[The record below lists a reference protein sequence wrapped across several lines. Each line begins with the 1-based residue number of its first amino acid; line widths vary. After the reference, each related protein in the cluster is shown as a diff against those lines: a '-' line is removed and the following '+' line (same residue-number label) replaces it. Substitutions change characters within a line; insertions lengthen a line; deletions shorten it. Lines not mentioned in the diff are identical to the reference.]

1 MLNFGIIMFMTD
13 YSMQPVEVA
22 VAAEERE
29 FESLWVPETLTFRSC
44 ARVHGREGG
53 PLPKEYW
60 HAHDPFVVLGAAAAV
75 TKKIKLGTGIC
86 LVVERDPITLAK
98 QVASLDLI
106 SNGRVLFGIGGGW
119 NAEEMENHGVNFKRR
134 WKIVRE
140 KILAMREIWTKDE
153 AEFHGAVVNFDKL
166 WSYPKPVQPGG
177 PPVIMGAHT
186 PKAFERI
193 AEYCDGWLP
202 ADHGSEYNWAADI
215 KQLREAEKR
224 FGRKNLSLSMTSAPA
239 NESMIRKLADFGFER
254 LIFHVPSASRD
265 TVLPLMDNWA
275 SIAARVR

>member
-1 MLNFGIIMFMTD
+1 MLNFGVIMFITD

-22 VAAEERE
+22 IAAEERE
-29 FESLWVPETLTFRSC
+29 FESLWVPEHTHIPVLRKSEWP
-44 ARVHGREGG
+44 GGG

-60 HAHDPFVVLGAAAAV
+60 HAHDPFVALGAATAV
-75 TKKIKLGTGIC
+75 TRKIKLGTGIC

-153 AEFHGAVVNFDKL
+153 AEFHGEVVNFDKL
-166 WSYPKPVQPGG
+166 G
-177 PPVIMGAHT
+177 
-186 PKAFERI
+186 RI
-193 AEYCDGWLP
+193 P
-202 ADHGSEYNWAADI
+202 SRSSRVV
-215 KQLREAEKR
+215 LR
-224 FGRKNLSLSMTSAPA
+224 
-239 NESMIRKLADFGFER
+239 
-254 LIFHVPSASRD
+254 
-265 TVLPLMDNWA
+265 
-275 SIAARVR
+275 

>member
-1 MLNFGIIMFMTD
+1 MLNFGIIMFITD
-13 YSMQPVEVA
+13 YSIQPVELAVA
-22 VAAEERE
+22 VEERG
-29 FESLWVPETLTFRSC
+29 FESLWLPEHTHIPVLRKS
-44 ARVHGREGG
+44 AWPGGG

-60 HAHDPFVVLGAAAAV
+60 HTHDQFVALSAAAAV

-98 QVASLDLI
+98 QVASLDMI
-106 SNGRVLFGIGGGW
+106 SNGRLLFGIGGGW

-153 AEFHGAVVNFDKL
+153 AEFHGEVVNFDKL

-186 PKAFERI
+186 PKAFERM

-202 ADHGSEYNWAADI
+202 GDHGSKYDWAADL

-224 FGRKNLSLSMTSAPA
+224 FGRSNLSLSMTSAPPD
-239 NESMIRKLADFGFER
+239 ESRIKKLADFGFER
-254 LIFHVPSASRD
+254 MIFHAPSVPRD
-265 TVLPLMDNWA
+265 SVLPLMDKWA
-275 SIAARVR
+275 SIAAKLR